1 MSDITD
7 ERIKELFERLIGGRG
22 YIGMSASENHE
33 LYNGLDGYLNKLQS
47 RISAMQEVCEK
58 ARGAIDPKMIKIHG
72 GKCICAHCELIR
84 AIDKL
89 NEVIA

>member
-1 MSDITD
+1 MNDINPLFNSDECRNCSVRGDLDKCRLTPCVYHNTWIV
-7 ERIKELFERLIGGRG
+7 KELE
-22 YIGMSASENHE
+22 
-33 LYNGLDGYLNKLQS
+33 S